1 MKTNEKDKKRTSR
14 VKKEDRKVRK
24 STRTKRNVKKDV
36 KLDSKK
42 EKVEVKNRRHNRTTY
57 SIWEVAV
64 FSIVFLFFG
73 IVLGYVL
80 NYGRDT
86 YTGKKISKNLEEFI
100 DTYQKVTE
108 NYYGDLKEEEI
119 IESAING
126 MVEAIDDPY
135 SSYMDENSVGEFN
148 DETKGYYVGIGVTI
162 SCTDSNKI
170 IYVNEGGPAEKAG
183 LKVDDVIVK
192 VDGNDV
198 TDQCGNGL
206 STLIRGEEDTT
217 VNITV
222 KRGEEEK
229 SFDVVRK
236 RVDIQSVDGEV
247 ITKNDKKVGVLTVSQ
262 FSSNTYEQFNKEL
275 KKLEKDN
282 IDSLIIDVRDNLG
295 GQLITTRDILSLFF
309 NKKTV
314 LFQIQDS
321 KTTQKIYGVDNTTR
335 EYPVA
340 VLINANSASA
350 SEVVAACFKDNYKN
364 VYIVG
369 ETSFGKGTVQKTE
382 TLKSGAKIKYTIQK
396 WLTPKGKWIEGK
408 GVKPTDEVANE
419 EEYYKNPTKEN
430 DKQLNKAI
438 ELLTK

>member
-198 TDQCGNGL
+198 TDQCGSGL

-408 GVKPTDEVANE
+408 GVKPTDEVAND